1 MAEFIPASLATPA
14 SAPHNLLGLPAS
26 ESDAVA
32 CRPILA
38 ATVPNVL
45 SDPTHY
51 IAPPASCDHS
61 QNSIGAPASKKSR
74 LEQSPASLPLHF
86 PTLSFH
92 SITDECLS
100 KIFALLHPKDLLQLS
115 QATSY
120 LCAFLWS
127 RDRSA
132 HVWKGVFATVDPIGR
147 PNACPPDLPYPA
159 YARLWYTQACQGCGC
174 ACDYT
179 EWELRVRMCRE
190 CLEKEIV
197 KFDDD
202 SPPEV
207 LEGIT
212 IQDIVRCRPSTY
224 GAAYLK
230 KDLAWVQRKLVSLAP
245 ESKPPFL
252 KARKEGLA
260 AARTS
265 DLGALRYGSVTRIT
279 VTVYGDLRLRWGSLV
294 LTLISSIH
302 KKLYSLGYANELAE
316 MNESDFARH
325 PSVNKLEPLT
335 ERGLDV

>member
-1 MAEFIPASLATPA
+1 
-14 SAPHNLLGLPAS
+14 LPMVFDKKQTQKITFELNTHS
-26 ESDAVA
+26 SSTSPSPPS
-32 CRPILA
+32 RPILA
-38 ATVPNVL
+38 VTVPNVL
-45 SDPTHY
+45 SDTTHY
-51 IAPPASCDHS
+51 TAPAAPCDCS
-61 QNSIGAPASKKSR
+61 QNSIEAPAAKKSR
-74 LEQSPASLPLHF
+74 LEDSQASLPVHS
-86 PTLSFH
+86 PTLSLH

-115 QATSY
+115 QATSH

-127 RDRSA
+127 RDRSV
-132 HVWKGVFATVDPIGR
+132 HIWKGVFATVDPIGR
-147 PNACPPDLPYPA
+147 PSACPPDLPYPV

-207 LEGIT
+207 LERIA

-224 GAAYLK
+224 GAAYVK
-230 KDLAWVQRKLVSLAP
+230 KDLEWVQRKLVSLAP
-245 ESKPPFL
+245 ESKTAFL

-260 AARTS
+260 AARTHARNVIKY
-265 DLGALRYGSVTRIT
+265 DVVVQDRRREARKELLAIRKQ
-279 VTVYGDLRLRWGSLV
+279 
-294 LTLISSIH
+294 SIH

-335 ERGLDV
+335 EKGLDV

>member
-1 MAEFIPASLATPA
+1 MSGSIPASLAIPA
-14 SAPHNLLGLPAS
+14 SAPHDLLGLPAS
-26 ESDAVA
+26 ESDG
-32 CRPILA
+32 PIA

-45 SDPTHY
+45 SDTITHY
-51 IAPPASCDHS
+51 TAPAAPCDCS
-61 QNSIGAPASKKSR
+61 QNSIEAQAAKKSR
-74 LEQSPASLPLHF
+74 LEDSQASLPAYSPAVSL
-86 PTLSFH
+86 H

-202 SPPEV
+202 SPPNV

-212 IQDIVRCRPSTY
+212 IHDIVRCRPSTY

-230 KDLAWVQRKLVSLAP
+230 KNLEWVQRKLVSLAP
-245 ESKPPFL
+245 ESKTQFL
-252 KARKEGLA
+252 NARREALVTGRTHARNVIKYDVVVQDRRREARKELLA
-260 AARTS
+260 IRKQ
-265 DLGALRYGSVTRIT
+265 
-279 VTVYGDLRLRWGSLV
+279 
-294 LTLISSIH
+294 SIH

-335 ERGLDV
+335 EKGLDV